1 MKEFKK
7 YLKQAREEFAYEVS
21 KYNVED
27 NLALR
32 TASDS
37 LLIAFDQ
44 ATEKAINYTHC
55 CTELPTKEDDTEYW
69 VDLVNWESGGIEE
82 VSNTNLIE
90 FKKDID
96 LEIQRR
102 LKK

>member
-1 MKEFKK
+1 MTEFKK

-21 KYNVED
+21 KYNVEN

-44 ATEKAINYTHC
+44 ATEKAINYTRCCKSDSEQLSCDCPICGKKMTSQLVKHHHC
-55 CTELPTKEDDTEYW
+55 KDCKEHYT
-69 VDLVNWESGGIEE
+69 
-82 VSNTNLIE
+82 TT
-90 FKKDID
+90 
-96 LEIQRR
+96 
-102 LKK
+102 